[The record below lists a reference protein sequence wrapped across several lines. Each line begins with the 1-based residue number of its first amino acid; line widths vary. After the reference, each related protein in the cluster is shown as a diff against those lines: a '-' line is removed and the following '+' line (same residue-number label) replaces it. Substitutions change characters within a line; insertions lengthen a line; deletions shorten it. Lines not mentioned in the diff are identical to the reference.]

1 MRCQTPPEERPA
13 QQPQQPALQQTLQRH
28 AQESRQ
34 RSAARRGLARQE
46 REAARAEA
54 RSQKR
59 AQREAEQA
67 AHKAEA
73 AARAEVEAR
82 TLRATYMGD
91 LPSLA
96 HTGAAVVVR
105 AQDGASVTIR
115 VAGAEATIPTASIL
129 EVSLAQGSRVTSRR
143 LLGRAGGAIV
153 GDLVT
158 GPVGA
163 LVGGM
168 ATRRQQQVATQDD
181 SAVLVRVETA
191 PGRTATVVFKG
202 AMGSG
207 ALAIYAKGAAVLA
220 PTAVAVE
227 R

>member
-46 REAARAEA
+46 RE
-54 RSQKR
+54 
-59 AQREAEQA
+59 
-67 AHKAEA
+67 

-129 EVSLAQGSRVTSRR
+129 EVSLAQGSRVTSR
-143 LLGRAGGAIV
+143 G
-153 GDLVT
+153 
-158 GPVGA
+158 
-163 LVGGM
+163 
-168 ATRRQQQVATQDD
+168 
-181 SAVLVRVETA
+181 S
-191 PGRTATVVFKG
+191 
-202 AMGSG
+202 SG
-207 ALAIYAKGAAVLA
+207 ARAAPSSA
-220 PTAVAVE
+220 TS
-227 R
+227 

>member
-1 MRCQTPPEERPA
+1 LAWGNVTYPCSAAGWVGGVLWVAFGLLGLSILVRCQTPPEERPA

-129 EVSLAQGSRVTSRR
+129 EVSLAQGSRVTSR
-143 LLGRAGGAIV
+143 G
-153 GDLVT
+153 
-158 GPVGA
+158 
-163 LVGGM
+163 
-168 ATRRQQQVATQDD
+168 
-181 SAVLVRVETA
+181 S
-191 PGRTATVVFKG
+191 
-202 AMGSG
+202 SG
-207 ALAIYAKGAAVLA
+207 ARAAPSSA
-220 PTAVAVE
+220 TS
-227 R
+227 